1 MEEYKTYLKQS
12 ILAIIVVV
20 AVAGAIAAN
29 MMAVTPETDK
39 EEK

>member
-1 MEEYKTYLKQS
+1 MEEYKTYLRYS

-29 MMAVTPETDK
+29 IASADESK
-39 EEK
+39 